1 MTRRLL
7 FLSSLVFA
15 SAAQAIV
22 IRHGVDDAA
31 YRVDAAVMPA
41 LADISYS
48 GHGVLISP
56 RWVITAAHTV
66 AGDLQNVGVSI
77 AGACRQVD
85 RVVLHPGYRIIP
97 AELYQGHSGP
107 AAQAQEARDDIALIR
122 LAEPVQG
129 VEPATLYS
137 GDGEVGAWVRLL
149 GKGAT
154 STGDIGLDRAAPQ
167 RTELRQ
173 AYTQVTAADA
183 RWIDSLFDS
192 GEAAHPLQ
200 GMMGSGDS
208 GGPMLMEV
216 APGEWQ
222 VIGLAAWTA
231 YDGDLADYRGGI
243 YGQVS
248 KHVRL
253 SAYVDWIRQVVGEEA
268 VEPIESD

>member
-1 MTRRLL
+1 MLRLL
-7 FLSSLVFA
+7 LLSPLVFA

-22 IRHGVDDAA
+22 IRHDADDAM
-31 YRVDAAVMPA
+31 YRADASAFPA

-48 GHGVLISP
+48 GHGVLVSP
-56 RWVITAAHTV
+56 HWVITAAHTV
-66 AGDLQNVGVSI
+66 AGDLKNVGVSI

-107 AAQAQEARDDIALIR
+107 AARAQEARDDIALIR
-122 LAEPVQG
+122 LTEPVQG
-129 VEPATLYS
+129 IEPATLYS
-137 GDGEVGAWVRLL
+137 GDGEVGEWVRLL

-154 STGDIGLDRAAPQ
+154 STGDIGLDSAAPQ

-173 AYTQVTAADA
+173 AYTRVTAADA
-183 RWIDSLFDS
+183 RWIDSVFES
-192 GEAAHPLQ
+192 GKAAHPLQ

-216 APGEWQ
+216 TPGDWQ
-222 VIGLAAWTA
+222 VIGLAAWTV
-231 YDGDLADYRGGI
+231 YDGDVADYRGSI

-253 SAYVDWIRQVVGEEA
+253 SRYLDWIKEIVGEEA
-268 VEPIESD
+268 AESVEGD

>member
-1 MTRRLL
+1 MPRLL
-7 FLSSLVFA
+7 FLSLLMFA

-22 IRHGVDDAA
+22 IRHDVDDAM
-31 YRVDAAVMPA
+31 YRVEASALPA
-41 LADISYS
+41 LADISHS
-48 GHGVLISP
+48 GHGVLIAP
-56 RWVITAAHTV
+56 RWVVTAAHTV
-66 AGDLQNVGVSI
+66 AGDLQHVGVSI

-85 RVVLHPGYRIIP
+85 RVVLHPGYRSIP

-107 AAQAQEARDDIALIR
+107 ASRAQDARDDIALIR
-122 LAEPVQG
+122 LAEPVPG
-129 VEPATLYS
+129 VEPATLHS

-154 STGDIGLDRAAPQ
+154 ATGDIGLDHAASQ

-173 AYTQVTAADA
+173 AYTHVAAVDA
-183 RWIDSLFDS
+183 RWIDSVFEA

-200 GMMGSGDS
+200 GMMGNGDS

-216 APGEWQ
+216 APGDWH
-222 VIGLAAWTA
+222 VIGLAAWTV
-231 YDGDLADYRGGI
+231 YDGELADYRGGL

-253 SAYVDWIRQVVGEEA
+253 SRYVDWIKQVVGEEA
-268 VEPIESD
+268 VESAEGG